1 MPAPRLAER
10 PHPHPDSPAED
21 YRLRTM
27 GSIEG
32 GRVSYFVG
40 GVLIVEGR
48 AQSAAG
54 SDLAHGW
61 AAIRTWPAG
70 VVLVGRDDSR
80 VTRTA
85 SPAPTSVLKHPWARP
100 RHQPALK
107 SA

>member
-1 MPAPRLAER
+1 
-10 PHPHPDSPAED
+10 
-21 YRLRTM
+21 M

-54 SDLAHGW
+54 SAVAPWLGCNPHLAGE
-61 AAIRTWPAG
+61 RSTE
-70 VVLVGRDDSR
+70 GRDESQ
-80 VTRTA
+80 VTPTA
-85 SPAPTSVLKHPWARP
+85 SPALTSVLKHPWARP

-107 SA
+107 GAWLCVRAARQSRGG